1 MYGFG
6 GLKFGHLTFIVLTG
20 ILISDLYLDPDVDC
34 QFLNGDQLQGVTW
47 FYEWILK
54 SLEGAEVQEQ
64 DARDVLTRSQMICY
78 LRYRDEQEIYH
89 SQTNQEEAD
98 QEIKAPDPGHD
109 LGRSVLVGRIGAG
122 AC

>member
-1 MYGFG
+1 M
-6 GLKFGHLTFIVLTG
+6 
-20 ILISDLYLDPDVDC
+20 
-34 QFLNGDQLQGVTW
+34 QGVTW

-64 DARDVLTRSQMICY
+64 DARDVLTRSQMICS

-89 SQTNQEEAD
+89 SRTNQEEAD
-98 QEIKAPDPGHD
+98 QEIKAPDPGHA